1 MEMLR
6 RLKTAGEYQKKAM
19 MALLPEQMERH
30 LDVIEKEVKMM
41 LAEMIAA
48 AVREGRKA
56 DAFWDKQD
64 YQKADASWGEQ
75 NHRKADEEWN
85 RQNQRSRDADQDRRS
100 GKETASVKKVD
111 IE

>member
-19 MALLPEQMERH
+19 MALLPEQMEKH

-56 DAFWDKQD
+56 DAFRDKQD
-64 YQKADASWGEQ
+64 YQMAE
-75 NHRKADEEWN
+75 RVL
-85 RQNQRSRDADQDRRS
+85 RRS
-100 GKETASVKKVD
+100 STPTDSSA
-111 IE
+111 

>member
-19 MALLPEQMERH
+19 MALLPEQMEKH

-56 DAFWDKQD
+56 DAFRDKQD
-64 YQKADASWGEQ
+64 YQMADASWGEQ
-75 NHRKADEEWN
+75 NH
-85 RQNQRSRDADQDRRS
+85 Q
-100 GKETASVKKVD
+100 ETTSVKKVD